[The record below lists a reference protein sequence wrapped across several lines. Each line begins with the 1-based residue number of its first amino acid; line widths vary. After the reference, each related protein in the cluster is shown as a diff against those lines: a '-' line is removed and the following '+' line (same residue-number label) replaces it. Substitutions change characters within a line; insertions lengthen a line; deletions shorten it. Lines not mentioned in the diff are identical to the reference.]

1 MRGVDL
7 RVDEL
12 ELCGCQRRGAVVT
25 MVEGI
30 EGESLEVVPMCFYSH
45 GSHFVECGYDLVT
58 SVVEHPLS
66 EVSLVFPFWKAQDV
80 REVTHLICSVQ
91 AHRSHA

>member
-12 ELCGCQRRGAVVT
+12 ELSGCQRWGAVVA

-45 GSHFVECGYDLVT
+45 GSHFVESGYNLVT
-58 SVVEHPLS
+58 GMVEHPLS
-66 EVSLVFPFWKAQDV
+66 EASLATFFQNAPDI